1 MYVFVIY
8 IEKEQYI
15 RIGKK
20 IRKVKGYCEMEFVGK
35 ECFVNICIDF
45 KVVF

>member
-1 MYVFVIY
+1 MFLLFILRRNS
-8 IEKEQYI
+8 ILELEK
-15 RIGKK
+15 KF
-20 IRKVKGYCEMEFVGK
+20 RKVKGYCEMEFVGK